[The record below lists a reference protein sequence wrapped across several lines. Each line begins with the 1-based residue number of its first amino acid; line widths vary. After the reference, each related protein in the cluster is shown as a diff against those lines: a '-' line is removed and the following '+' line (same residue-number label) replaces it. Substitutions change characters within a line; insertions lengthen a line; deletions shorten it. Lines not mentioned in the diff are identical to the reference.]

1 MNAARTVLDAAR
13 PCPIASAK
21 SRVQLTSYT
30 SPAKPEQVYA
40 ARNTK
45 KSIDASSLHALSQP
59 LSRIANAACFR
70 LASAVVRGHTSVIG
84 SANRTLRLGPRRR
97 RAVVQPEVTRSPH
110 VAEGAVLM
118 LDRWFRFAPWVAG
131 ALLLPAVIA
140 AQGQG
145 SLAQPTYQLRH
156 WTGQGLA
163 PVYEG
168 WDRNDDGT
176 FNMWFGYMNRN
187 YEETI
192 ELPVGA
198 ANRFEP
204 GEADRG
210 QPTFF
215 DTRRHK
221 DTFRVVVP
229 ASFGENTK
237 LNWSVTV
244 RGKTETVTGTLTS
257 VWQIDR
263 LRTTRGG
270 NSQNINSNTP
280 PVVSITPTT
289 QSVTTGASA
298 TLSVSATDD
307 GLPKRRNAQG
317 QQVPM
322 GMTVEWAK
330 YRGPGSVTWSTA
342 KQPVVSGKADVT
354 ATFSEPGE
362 YVLLAV
368 VDDGSGESAGNFG
381 YHCCWTNVE
390 VKVTVTGASSARQ

>member
-1 MNAARTVLDAAR
+1 
-13 PCPIASAK
+13 
-21 SRVQLTSYT
+21 
-30 SPAKPEQVYA
+30 
-40 ARNTK
+40 
-45 KSIDASSLHALSQP
+45 
-59 LSRIANAACFR
+59 
-70 LASAVVRGHTSVIG
+70 
-84 SANRTLRLGPRRR
+84 
-97 RAVVQPEVTRSPH
+97 
-110 VAEGAVLM
+110 M

-244 RGKTETVTGTLTS
+244 RGKTETVTGTITS